1 MSWFGVDLSEHNGS
15 INWSKLSKSVDF
27 VILRIG
33 WVGNKNNHTLDTTF
47 EENYKNAKASG
58 MKVGAYVYMY
68 SNSEDTA
75 KAGAAWTIAQL
86 RGKDLDLPVYCD
98 MEDRSIARLGKEK
111 LSNITIAFNRAIEN
125 AGYYA
130 GIYASL
136 NWFNNYLSA
145 DIPKRFTSWIA
156 HYTSG
161 KDKYKGQFDM
171 WQNSSDGSVDG
182 VKGRVDTNYLYT
194 DLFTKIKNIKNKDK
208 SDESSKDT
216 NKKEQSSS
224 NKGSA
229 KKVYRSPFRASSR
242 QTTAFKKK
250 GNWAAGY
257 HTGVDRV
264 CDSDR
269 TLVSPANGKIQR
281 NSYDKSYGNYVV
293 ITTSDGRSI
302 LMAHMKSRSSVKLGS
317 SIKKGDT
324 IGIMGNTGNSYGA
337 HLHIEV
343 ENSKTWSYNRN
354 LLNPNDYI
362 DWNDFSK
369 SSKPSTTTSKPETSS
384 EKYVS
389 PVTWKNGLTKE
400 NVFKV
405 SNLSDKIG
413 VLSRKES
420 AKCYGKHGSGYIIV
434 YNLDGTSKHKAG
446 FVKYAGRVKSA
457 PTGGKTWKN
466 GSTKEVVYA
475 DTSRREIIGSL
486 DPKESCKCLSKIDG
500 MYLVLYKI
508 TGTSS
513 YKCGF
518 VVYAGG
524 IK

>member
-1 MSWFGVDLSEHNGS
+1 MSWFGVDLSEHNRS

-27 VILRIG
+27 VILRVG

-68 SNSEDTA
+68 SNSEATA
-75 KAGAAWTIAQL
+75 EAGAAWTIAQL

-98 MEDRSIARLGKEK
+98 MEDKSIARLGKER
-111 LSNITIAFNRAIEN
+111 LSNITMAFNRAIEN

-130 GIYASL
+130 GIYANL
-136 NWFNNYLSA
+136 NWFNNYLNA

-161 KDKYKGQFDM
+161 TDKYKGQFDM
-171 WQNSSDGSVDG
+171 WQNSSSGSVDG
-182 VKGRVDTNYLYT
+182 VKRRVDTNYLYT
-194 DLFTKIKNIKNKDK
+194 DLFTKIENMKNKNNSTSSTENK
-208 SDESSKDT
+208 TESS
-216 NKKEQSSS
+216 NS

-229 KKVYRSPFRASSR
+229 KKVYRSPFKASSR

-264 CDSDR
+264 CDSDT
-269 TLVSPANGKIQR
+269 TLVSPANGTIQR

-302 LMAHMKSRSSVKLGS
+302 LMAHMKARSSVKLGS

-343 ENSKTWSYNRN
+343 ENSKTWGYNRN

-362 DWNDFSK
+362 NWNDFSK
-369 SSKPSTTTSKPETSS
+369 SKPSTPSKS
-384 EKYVS
+384 YVS

-420 AKCYGKHGSGYIIV
+420 AKCYGKSGSGYVIV

-446 FVKYAGRVKSA
+446 FVKYAGGVKSA

-466 GSTKEVVYA
+466 GSTEEVVYA
-475 DTSRREIIGSL
+475 DTSKREVIGSL
-486 DPKESCKCLSKIDG
+486 NPKESCKCLSKIDG

-508 TGTSS
+508 TGTNN

-518 VVYAGG
+518 VKYAGG